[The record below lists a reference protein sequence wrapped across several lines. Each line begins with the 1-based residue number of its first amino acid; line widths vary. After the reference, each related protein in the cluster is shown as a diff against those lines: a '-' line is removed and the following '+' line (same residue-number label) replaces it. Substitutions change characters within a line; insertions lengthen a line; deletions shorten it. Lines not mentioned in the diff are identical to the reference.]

1 MTLFDKPALSIDQ
14 HLYTLRQRGLSIP
27 DEARARHYLG
37 NISYYRLS
45 AYTRPFYRPAQPD
58 HAFLEKTRFDDVLHL
73 YVFDR
78 ELRLLLL
85 DAIERLEV
93 ALRAQLTNTLAEHHG
108 PHGYLDATLFDTR
121 YDHSWLIK
129 KLDNEAK
136 AREVETFL
144 AHYRDKYTA
153 APAQPPIW
161 MAVELLTFKE
171 VSILFSDLRQAKDT
185 QRIEGHFGWKFP
197 LLKSWF
203 RSLSD
208 LRNLCAH
215 HARVWN
221 REFGSRPEMPQ
232 KVPAHWPSVPS
243 AIATGAHANPAQ
255 TLNPRRRLYLQLVV
269 IESLMQ
275 VVCPESRWAERL
287 VKLLDQYPEVSRPHM
302 GFPAHW
308 DQEAFWLLA
317 IQRARMKVA
326 P

>member
-1 MTLFDKPALSIDQ
+1 MNTQALRAIGKMCNNNTPQAYPATRCRDAQTGGVTFLFDCIAPAAYNAPQYTCHASPRCTLWRVFSFWGLSMTLFDKPALSIDQ

-171 VSILFSDLRQAKDT
+171 VYSLFSHLR
-185 QRIEGHFGWKFP
+185 
-197 LLKSWF
+197 
-203 RSLSD
+203 
-208 LRNLCAH
+208 
-215 HARVWN
+215 
-221 REFGSRPEMPQ
+221 
-232 KVPAHWPSVPS
+232 
-243 AIATGAHANPAQ
+243 
-255 TLNPRRRLYLQLVV
+255 
-269 IESLMQ
+269 
-275 VVCPESRWAERL
+275 
-287 VKLLDQYPEVSRPHM
+287 
-302 GFPAHW
+302 
-308 DQEAFWLLA
+308 
-317 IQRARMKVA
+317 
-326 P
+326 